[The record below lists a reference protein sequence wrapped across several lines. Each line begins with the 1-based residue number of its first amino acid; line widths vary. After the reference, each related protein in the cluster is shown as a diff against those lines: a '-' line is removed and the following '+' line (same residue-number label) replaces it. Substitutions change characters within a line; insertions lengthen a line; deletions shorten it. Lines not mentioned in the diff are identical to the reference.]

1 MDETDDR
8 TESER
13 DSRSEWSEHTN
24 NSAADTDVRHHPNVP
39 ANEQQPTDGASNSD
53 APPVEDEYLGTNR
66 SEDDSDSNVA
76 GSLDRLEPLEPQEI
90 NLENAA
96 FVLLGVLLVVGFL
109 LGALL
114 GL

>member
-8 TESER
+8 TEPNTGSVAEQP
-13 DSRSEWSEHTN
+13 DQSDTSDTATELPSHDYPHPKQTTDEPFSLDYAESDDA
-24 NSAADTDVRHHPNVP
+24 SAEI
-39 ANEQQPTDGASNSD
+39 NEETK
-53 APPVEDEYLGTNR
+53 
-66 SEDDSDSNVA
+66 SNVA

>member
-8 TESER
+8 TEPER
-13 DSRSEWSEHTN
+13 DSRSEWSEQTN
-24 NSAADTDVRHHPNVP
+24 NSAADTDVGNHPNVP
-39 ANEQQPTDGASNSD
+39 ANEKQPTDGASNRD
-53 APPVEDEYLGTNR
+53 ALHVDDEYLATDR

>member
-13 DSRSEWSEHTN
+13 KARSEWSEHTN
-24 NSAADTDVRHHPNVP
+24 NSVADTDVRHHPNVP
-39 ANEQQPTDGASNSD
+39 ANEQQPTDD
-53 APPVEDEYLGTNR
+53 P
-66 SEDDSDSNVA
+66 DSNVA

-109 LGALL
+109 LGALF